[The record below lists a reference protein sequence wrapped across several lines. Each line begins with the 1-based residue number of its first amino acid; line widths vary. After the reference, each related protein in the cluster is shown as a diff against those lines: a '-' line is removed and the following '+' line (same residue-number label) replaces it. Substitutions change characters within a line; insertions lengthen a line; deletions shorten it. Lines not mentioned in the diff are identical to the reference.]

1 MNLDIKETELRK
13 KIEEQ
18 NYVLCEKL
26 FQELL
31 DNKMQRAYNQFLAN
45 KKCTAPLELA

>member
-1 MNLDIKETELRK
+1 MNLDIREKELRK

-18 NYVLCEKL
+18 NYILCKKL

-31 DNKMQRAYNQFLAN
+31 DNKMQRAYNQSLAN
-45 KKCTAPLELA
+45 KKYTAPQELI

>member
-1 MNLDIKETELRK
+1 MNLEIKENELRK

-45 KKCTAPLELA
+45 KKHVAHKELV

>member
-1 MNLDIKETELRK
+1 MNLETKETELRK

-31 DNKMQRAYNQFLAN
+31 DNKIQRAYNQFLAN
-45 KKCTAPLELA
+45 KKRTVLQELA